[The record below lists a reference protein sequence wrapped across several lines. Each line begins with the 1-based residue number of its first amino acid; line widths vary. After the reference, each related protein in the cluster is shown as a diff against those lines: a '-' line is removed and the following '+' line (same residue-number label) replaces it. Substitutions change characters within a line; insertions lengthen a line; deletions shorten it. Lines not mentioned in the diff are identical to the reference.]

1 LVALTGVHFVG
12 WAGEHVTR
20 KRVIR
25 RRGTSGE
32 LTGGRSCKTRF
43 RPIRTYQE
51 ACSGP
56 VARYDG
62 LIAKFMG
69 DGILAYFGF
78 PRAHEDDAERA
89 VRAALDIVTAVDR
102 LRAPESLKV
111 RVGVATG
118 LVVVGDLIGG
128 GASQEQ
134 AVVGD
139 TPNLA
144 ARLQALAE
152 PGTIVVAAS
161 TRRLLGDLFKLRD
174 LGRHDLKGFANPVNA
189 WVVEG
194 LLGSESRFE
203 ANHAARLTTFV
214 GREDEIALLLDRKNL
229 AWLGEGQIVL
239 VSGEPGVGKSRIA
252 AALNASI
259 ASEPHT
265 RLRYQCSPYH
275 RDSALYPFMA
285 QLERALE
292 SKLDDPPERRLDRP
306 EALLAM
312 AMGTPRVMT
321 VAPLFAA
328 LLSIPFTGRY
338 PSLALSPAQQRR
350 QTLAALLD
358 QFEGLARKQP
368 IPLLFEDVHWA
379 DPTSIELLDLAVERI
394 RHLRVLA
401 IFTFRSE
408 FEPSWVGLP
417 NVTTLALGRLNQ
429 SYVQTM
435 AEQVAGG
442 RRLPAEVMGQII
454 TKTDGISLFVEELTK
469 TVLEAG
475 ILVEDAEGYRLDG
488 PLPPLAIPTT
498 LHDSLMARLDR
509 LSPVK
514 EIAQVGATIGR
525 EFSYALLHAVT
536 GRDESSLDAAL
547 SQLEA
552 AELLFGTRG
561 PPDVRYTFKHALVQD
576 AAYESLLKS
585 RRQVLHS
592 CIAEALRDQ
601 FPTIAETEP
610 EIVAYHF
617 SQSGFT
623 ESAVEWWGKAGE
635 RAIHRS
641 AHKEAIAHLEKALDL
656 AQTLTDEPSLQ
667 LLKLRLLST
676 YAYALLHSRGPTSR
690 EATAAFIRAR
700 ELATSVEDAAE
711 RFSIYYGMWL
721 ASYNLGDLASMRALA
736 DAALKDAQLSPGLL
750 EAGIGQRLFGVTCWI
765 QGDYMGAREHLERAL
780 RDYKPERDRRL
791 ASRFGYNPGVVAM
804 CYLAWV
810 LWPLGAI
817 ARATRLVEQALNL
830 AREGGHHPTL
840 ALAYD
845 YTCIFGAIRRQPE
858 QIRQHAET
866 LVALSREHGLPLWVA
881 HGMVVLGWARR
892 RTGDPAGTE
901 DIREGLAA
909 LAEMGIGEAQG
920 STLYSTLLAEL
931 EQQAGH
937 LETGLEILDAQLV
950 KTESLGLRCFSA
962 EIHRAR
968 GEILFRLKPQ
978 DPTAAETSFRRAIDI
993 ARMQNTRIFELR
1005 ASMSLAKLYE
1015 ATDRQQAGRD
1025 LLVQALV
1032 GFEEDPEL
1040 PEVAEANRLL
1050 ASAVLA

>member
-1 LVALTGVHFVG
+1 MQPIAKWLEKLGLGQYAQCFAENGIDLLDLRHLTDQDLKDIGVLLGH
-12 WAGEHVTR
+12 
-20 KRVIR
+20 R
-25 RRGTSGE
+25 RRMLAAIAELAGTAPATPQAVAPPEPKPRDFAERRQLTVMFCDLVGSTALSGRLDPE
-32 LTGGRSCKTRF
+32 EMREVIQAYRD
-43 RPIRTYQE
+43 

-62 LIAKFMG
+62 FIAKFMG

-89 VRAALDIVTAVDR
+89 VRAALDIVTAVGR
-102 LRAPESLKV
+102 LRVPGPLKV

-134 AVVGD
+134 TVVGD

-174 LGRHDLKGFANPVNA
+174 LGRHDLKGFAKPVNA

-194 LLGSESRFE
+194 LLGCESRFE
-203 ANHAARLTTFV
+203 ATHAARLTTFV

-252 AALNASI
+252 AALSARI

-292 SKLDDPPERRLDRP
+292 WKLDDPPERRLDRL
-306 EALLAM
+306 EALL
-312 AMGTPRVMT
+312 AMGTPRVKT

-368 IPLLFEDVHWA
+368 ILLLFEDVHWA

-394 RHLRVLA
+394 RHLPVLG
-401 IFTFRSE
+401 IFTFRPE
-408 FEPSWVGLP
+408 FEPPWAGLP

-454 TKTDGISLFVEELTK
+454 TKTDGMPLFVEELTK

-525 EFSYALLHAVT
+525 EFSYVLLHAVI
-536 GRDESSLDAAL
+536 GSDESSLNAAL

-552 AELLFGTRG
+552 AELLFRTRG

-592 CIAEALRDQ
+592 CIAEALRNQ

-635 RAIHRS
+635 RAMHRS
-641 AHKEAIAHLEKALDL
+641 AYKEAIAHLEKALDL
-656 AQTLTDEPSLQ
+656 AQTLADEPSLQ

-700 ELATSVEDAAE
+700 ERLSVRLRSRCGSDV
-711 RFSIYYGMWL
+711 L
-721 ASYNLGDLASMRALA
+721 PCLGA
-736 DAALKDAQLSPGLL
+736 
-750 EAGIGQRLFGVTCWI
+750 
-765 QGDYMGAREHLERAL
+765 
-780 RDYKPERDRRL
+780 L
-791 ASRFGYNPGVVAM
+791 ASRSDCPSDEACGTSPQLGPRRWTPSDPRPGIRLHVHLWRNP
-804 CYLAWV
+804 
-810 LWPLGAI
+810 
-817 ARATRLVEQALNL
+817 
-830 AREGGHHPTL
+830 
-840 ALAYD
+840 
-845 YTCIFGAIRRQPE
+845 
-858 QIRQHAET
+858 
-866 LVALSREHGLPLWVA
+866 S
-881 HGMVVLGWARR
+881 
-892 RTGDPAGTE
+892 PA
-901 DIREGLAA
+901 
-909 LAEMGIGEAQG
+909 
-920 STLYSTLLAEL
+920 
-931 EQQAGH
+931 
-937 LETGLEILDAQLV
+937 
-950 KTESLGLRCFSA
+950 
-962 EIHRAR
+962 
-968 GEILFRLKPQ
+968 
-978 DPTAAETSFRRAIDI
+978 
-993 ARMQNTRIFELR
+993 
-1005 ASMSLAKLYE
+1005 
-1015 ATDRQQAGRD
+1015 
-1025 LLVQALV
+1025 
-1032 GFEEDPEL
+1032 
-1040 PEVAEANRLL
+1040 
-1050 ASAVLA
+1050 